1 MFNPLVDSF
10 SELTD
15 TQVEDKVNQ
24 LSKKYFQVSNPHI
37 QMQIANI
44 LDMYKSEI
52 QTRRAIAYQKQNDD
66 NGDNGLDNLININ

>member
-15 TQVEDKVNQ
+15 TEVENKI
-24 LSKKYFQVSNPHI
+24 LELTKKYYQTHNPNL

-44 LDMYKSEI
+44 LDMYRSEA
-52 QTRRAIAYQKQNDD
+52 QVRRANALKSQQN
-66 NGDNGLDNLININ
+66 NDNGLDSLINVS

>member
-15 TQVEDKVNQ
+15 TEVENKI
-24 LSKKYFQVSNPHI
+24 LELTKKYYQTHNPNL

-44 LDMYKSEI
+44 LDMYRSEA
-52 QTRRAIAYQKQNDD
+52 QVRRANALKSQQNDD
-66 NGDNGLDNLININ
+66 NGLDSLINVS